1 MQDQTIVLNI
11 MNDAF
16 GSVFAIQ
23 RGFTPARSKGE
34 TMKYPQSA

>member
-16 GSVFAIQ
+16 GSVLAV
-23 RGFTPARSKGE
+23 RYLLEYPWKSKL
-34 TMKYPQSA
+34 K